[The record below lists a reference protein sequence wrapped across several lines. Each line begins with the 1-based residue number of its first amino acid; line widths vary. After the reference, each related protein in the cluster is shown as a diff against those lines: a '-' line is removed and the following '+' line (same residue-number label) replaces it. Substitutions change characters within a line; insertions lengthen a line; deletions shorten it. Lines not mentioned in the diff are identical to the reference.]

1 MTQDYKPSA
10 GEINELRAAPRADI
24 PKNCQLDE
32 EPGLCPSPCVFD
44 DPEECINN
52 CLYACNLQASGKPK
66 TDCKYYRL
74 SLAQPEPE
82 APTKAEIHALADEL
96 LDGDRA
102 SRVDFARAVL
112 ARWGNL

>member
-24 PKNCQLDE
+24 PKNCQLDD

-44 DPEECINN
+44 DPEECIDN
-52 CLYACNLQASGKPK
+52 CVYACNLQASGKPK

-82 APTKAEIHALADEL
+82 GPSKAEIHALADEL

-112 ARWGNL
+112 ARWGSL